1 MKQTLGRAFVFVT
14 TVALAACTSFEA
26 PHYARTDQVQTNQP
40 NIILVLT
47 DDLGYGN
54 LGFTGATAISTPYL
68 DQMAQEGVLLTSFY
82 AAANVC
88 TPSRAGLLTGRYPV
102 RMGLATDVVRPEST
116 HGLPQSETTIA
127 ELLQAEGYQT
137 AMIGKWHLGHL
148 PEFWPTQHGFETF
161 YGVRYSNDMQPF
173 GLYDQSELIEEP
185 VDQTTLTR
193 RYTERAIDIIE
204 ASDDR
209 PFFLYLAHTF
219 PHIPLFAEDP
229 FLGRSEAGPYG
240 DTVETIDW
248 SMGQIFQA
256 LEQAGKDRDTLVI
269 FTSDNGPWFEG
280 SSGDSRNRKGSTWE
294 GAFRVPFIARW
305 PGVLPD
311 GVVSDAPVS
320 GLDILPTLAAITGT
334 KSNAVGALDGRDIW
348 PVLEAG
354 AASPHETLFFFD
366 QDQIAAVRA
375 DDHRLVLRSYYRTL
389 DIPHRLFN
397 YPLLFNLQTDP
408 GESYSL
414 TEREP
419 ELVER
424 LLAIVDAEYEAL
436 GIEQRNTLVITQS
449 QED

>member
-1 MKQTLGRAFVFVT
+1 MSTATAYK
-14 TVALAACTSFEA
+14 S
-26 PHYARTDQVQTNQP
+26 QP

-47 DDLGYGN
+47 DDLGYGD
-54 LGFTGATAISTPYL
+54 LGVTGAQTISTPHL
-68 DQMAQEGVLLTSFY
+68 DQMAGEGVLLTSFY

-102 RMGLATDVVRPEST
+102 RMGLARDVVRPQST

-148 PEFWPTQHGFETF
+148 PQYWPTEHGFETF

-173 GLYDQSELIEEP
+173 GLYDQSDLIEEP

-193 RYTERAIDIIE
+193 RYTERAVDIIA
-204 ASDDR
+204 ASDNQ

-229 FLGRSEAGPYG
+229 FLGGSEAGLYG

-248 SMGQIFQA
+248 SMGQIFRA
-256 LEQAGKDRDTLVI
+256 LEAAGKDRDTLVI

-294 GAFRVPFIARW
+294 GAYRVPFIARW
-305 PGVLPD
+305 PDVLPAGD
-311 GVVSDAPVS
+311 VSDAPVS
-320 GLDILPTLAAITGT
+320 GLDILPTLAAI
-334 KSNAVGALDGRDIW
+334 AGAGPDAGSTLDGRDIW
-348 PVLEAG
+348 PVLETG
-354 AASPHETLFFFD
+354 AASPHDTLFFFD
-366 QDQIAAVRA
+366 QDQIAAVRSG
-375 DDHRLVLRSYYRTL
+375 DHRLVLRSYYRTI
-389 DIPHRLFN
+389 DIPHRLFD
-397 YPLLFNLQTDP
+397 YPLLFNLKTDP
-408 GESYSL
+408 AESYSL

-419 ELVER
+419 ELVKH
-424 LLAIVDAEYEAL
+424 LLDLVDAEYEAL
-436 GIEQRNTLVITQS
+436 GIEQNNTLVIPQPV
-449 QED
+449 EE